1 MITHKE
7 IQKIDL
13 VPPFQ
18 RITIRLIAENAED
31 QQAIL
36 NGGPA
41 IDEYISYHFNV
52 VKVEDARPPIYIL
65 KTEVTS

>member
-13 VPPFQ
+13 VPPYQ
-18 RITIRLIAENAED
+18 RVTIRLIAENDED

-36 NGGPA
+36 NGGEA
-41 IDEYISYHFNV
+41 IDEYIKYHFNLV
-52 VKVEDARPPIYIL
+52 VVEDARPPIYIL
-65 KTEVTS
+65 KTQVSL